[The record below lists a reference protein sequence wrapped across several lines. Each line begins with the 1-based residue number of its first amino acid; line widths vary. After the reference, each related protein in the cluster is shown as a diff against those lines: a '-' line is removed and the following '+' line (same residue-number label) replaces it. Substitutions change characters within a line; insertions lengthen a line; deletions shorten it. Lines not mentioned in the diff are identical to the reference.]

1 MNAKIDSK
9 AGTVVMQTQTLSAY
23 EQLLERSRAL
33 GLRTLDLSNAV
44 FGALRA

>member
-1 MNAKIDSK
+1 
-9 AGTVVMQTQTLSAY
+9 MQAASLSAY
-23 EQLLERSRAL
+23 EQLLERARGL